1 MTSHWCDFQNTDVI
15 LNCGSN
21 SVENHPVSALWLE
34 KAHEQGAKWI
44 VVDPRYTR
52 TAEQADIWCP
62 IRSGTDIAFYGGMYN
77 YIIENLIEP
86 GLAKYLAD
94 GDMSEYNFEYLLN
107 YTNASYI
114 LDPEY
119 EFDPATGLFSGWN
132 EKTKTYNVH
141 SWHYETE
148 STEDWDTSATG
159 AYSWVTKPGTPEFT
173 TPTLTN
179 PKKDMTL
186 QDPMCVYQQF
196 KKHYSRYTLDTVS
209 DICGMDKDVLEL
221 VYKTYTSTAKPG
233 KAGTVLYALGQ
244 TQHTYGAQ
252 NTRAMCIMQ
261 LLLGN
266 IGVPGGG
273 VNALRGEP
281 NVQGA
286 TDMGM
291 MVNEHPAY
299 LKWANTTDRSS
310 LRKWLE
316 SQTYSDGY
324 YTNKPKFIVSSLKE
338 WFGENATVEN
348 DYGYD
353 WWPKVPSETGAVD
366 YTHISTFELMQ
377 QGVIKGYF
385 NWGMNPCHS
394 APNAGNV
401 RRSMANLDWL
411 VVADQVITE
420 SASFWKAPD
429 MNPTDIDTTVY
440 YLPCALIYEKP
451 GIILNSGR
459 WIQYRY
465 QACEPW
471 DQAKPDYE
479 MCDLIWTAICDLYKK
494 EGGANPDPILN
505 TKWDYYVDGKMDPR
519 PVAWAL
525 NGYRVA
531 GTDCN
536 CDSKNP
542 KTDLLTGYAELGADG
557 STACAMWIYSGM
569 WNNNKAPLDPA
580 EQPLCRRST
589 EDKSGI
595 GLNSEW
601 AFSWP
606 SNRRILYN
614 RNSCDM
620 QGKPWNADKK
630 LMEWTGEK
638 WNLVDQAD
646 FVAAKDGKP
655 VPPNNK
661 TFFMLWEQNARL
673 ESYGM
678 VDGPLPEHFE
688 PFESP
693 CDDNPLNGAFQN
705 PCAFGVN
712 YASTKQ
718 GTKEQYPI
726 VGTTYSVTEHWQTGG
741 QTRLCPS
748 LVESMPSQF
757 VEMSEELAAEKGIK
771 NGDEVRVFNNRG
783 SVVVPALVTKRF
795 APMTVNGKMQH
806 QVGLTHHFGWADLYG
821 TGDVVNDLTP
831 NVGDPNSFTP
841 EYKAFLVDIEKA

>member
-86 GLAKYLAD
+86 GLANYLAT
-94 GDMSEYNFEYLLN
+94 GEMTNYNFEYLLN

-119 EFDPATGLFSGWN
+119 EFDPETGLFSGWN

-141 SWHYETE
+141 SWHYETASE
-148 STEDWDTSATG
+148 EEWDTSESG
-159 AYSWVTKPGTPEFT
+159 AYSWVNKPGTPEFT

-179 PKKDMTL
+179 PEKDMTL
-186 QDPMCVYQQF
+186 ANERCVYQQF

-209 DICGMDKDVLEL
+209 SICGMDKDVLEL
-221 VYKTYTSTAKPG
+221 VYKTYCESAAPG
-233 KAGTVLYALGQ
+233 KSGTVLYALGQ

-252 NTRAMCIMQ
+252 NTRAMCLMQ

-266 IGVPGGG
+266 IGIPGGG

-310 LRKWLE
+310 LRKWIE

-338 WFGENATVEN
+338 FFGENATVEN

-353 WWPKVPSETGAVD
+353 WWPKVPSETGAID
-366 YTHISTFELMQ
+366 YTHISTFELMK

-401 RRSMANLDWL
+401 RRSMANLEWL
-411 VVADQVITE
+411 VVADQVLTE
-420 SASFWKAPD
+420 SATFWKAPD
-429 MNPTDIDTTVY
+429 MKPSEINTTVY

-479 MCDLIWTAICDLYKK
+479 MCDLIWTALVDLYKK
-494 EGGANPDPILN
+494 EGGANPEPILN
-505 TKWDYYVDGKMDPR
+505 TKWDYYVDGKVDPR

-536 CDSKNP
+536 TNSANP
-542 KTDLLTGYAELGADG
+542 KVDLLSGYSELGADG

-580 EQPLCRRST
+580 EQPLCRRGT
-589 EDKSGI
+589 NDKSGI
-595 GLNSEW
+595 GLNSDW

-620 QGKPWNADKK
+620 QGKPWNPNKK

-638 WNLVDQAD
+638 WDLVDQGD
-646 FVAAKDGKP
+646 FVSAKNGVP

-693 CDDNPLNGAFQN
+693 VDTNPLNGAIKN
-705 PCAFGVN
+705 PCAFGTN
-712 YASTKQ
+712 YESTKQ
-718 GTKEQYPI
+718 GTKEEFPI

-748 LVESMPSQF
+748 LVESMPAQF
-757 VEMSEELAAEKGIK
+757 VEMSEELAEEKGIK
-771 NGDEVRVFNNRG
+771 NGEEVRVYNNRG
-783 SVVVPALVTKRF
+783 SVVVPALVTKRMH
-795 APMTVNGKMQH
+795 PLTVHGKKQH
-806 QVGLTHHFGWADLYG
+806 LVGLTHHFGWADLFG

-841 EYKAFLVDIEKA
+841 EYKAFLVNIEKL